1 MLFTYQKL
9 YFSIMLLHFINN
21 LNNLKILLQVY
32 VLSINMAMLAIY
44 F

>member
-9 YFSIMLLHFINN
+9 YFSIMLLHLINN